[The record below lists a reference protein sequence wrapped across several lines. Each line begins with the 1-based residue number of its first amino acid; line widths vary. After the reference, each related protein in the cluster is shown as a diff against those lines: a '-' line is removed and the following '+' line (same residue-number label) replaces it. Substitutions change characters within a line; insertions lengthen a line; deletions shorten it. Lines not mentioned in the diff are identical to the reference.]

1 MNYLVS
7 ICTFFGMVLS
17 FYCQAQAPAPSP
29 TDSLSIGGK
38 EWRLRYKAETN
49 ETKILEFVTNSETI
63 NKWTELIT
71 FQKFKYKFPK
81 TVAPMSFADK
91 EIANIKEKGYK
102 YTYTSFDSTPLEAT
116 IEFRILTPLDQQQ
129 DEIQRIVKTPD
140 DELIVLHY
148 AIKKSDMGDMERSK
162 WVSVLKGIAT
172 SGLND

>member
-7 ICTFFGMVLS
+7 ICTFFSMLLS
-17 FYCQAQAPAPSP
+17 FCCAAQAPVPNSTP
-29 TDSLSIGGK
+29 SLSLGGK

-63 NKWTELIT
+63 NKWTELVT

-81 TVAPMSFADK
+81 TVTPMSFADK

-102 YTYTSFDSTPLEAT
+102 YTYTSFDSSPLEAT
-116 IEFRILTPLDQQQ
+116 IEFRILAPLDQQQ
-129 DEIQRIVKTPD
+129 DEIQRIIKTPE

-148 AIKKSDMGDMERSK
+148 AIKKNDMGDMERTK
-162 WVSVLKGIAT
+162 WVGALKGIAT